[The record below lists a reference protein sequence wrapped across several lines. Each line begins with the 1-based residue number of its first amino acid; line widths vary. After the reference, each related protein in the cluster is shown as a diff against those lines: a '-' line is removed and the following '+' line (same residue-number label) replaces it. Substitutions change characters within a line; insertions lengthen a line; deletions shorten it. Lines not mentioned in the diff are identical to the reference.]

1 MTFDAPINTFVLVG
15 FLYGDDL
22 VMVEVVNPSGNLYSL
37 FGAPIYISSN
47 SYNVNENEL
56 KFIKEVEKRH
66 QTSHISSRND
76 YLLDQDELHDLK
88 QFCQSWLEEYVYG
101 LLCIEKKIEFY
112 ITQSW
117 SNYLDTHIDHHM
129 HMHPNSIISGVF
141 YVQTDGTPI
150 QFYRKNQQSDLLLH
164 LGFTENNE
172 WNSDS
177 VHFNSEQSKLFL
189 FPSSLPHAVS
199 VNQSNTQRISIAFNT
214 FVKGDIGKA
223 DAYTRL
229 VL

>member
-1 MTFDAPINTFVLVG
+1 
-15 FLYGDDL
+15 
-22 VMVEVVNPSGNLYSL
+22 MVEAVTPNGNLYSL
-37 FGAPIYISSN
+37 FGIPLYISSD

-56 KFIKEVEKRH
+56 KFINEVEKRY
-66 QTSHISSRND
+66 QTSHISSQND
-76 YLLDQDELHDLK
+76 YILDNEELQGLK

-101 LLCIEKKIEFY
+101 LLCIEQKIKFY

-150 QFYRKNQQSDLLLH
+150 QFYRKNPQSDLLLH

-177 VHFNSEQSKLFL
+177 VHFNSEQGKVFL

-223 DAYTRL
+223 AAYTRL